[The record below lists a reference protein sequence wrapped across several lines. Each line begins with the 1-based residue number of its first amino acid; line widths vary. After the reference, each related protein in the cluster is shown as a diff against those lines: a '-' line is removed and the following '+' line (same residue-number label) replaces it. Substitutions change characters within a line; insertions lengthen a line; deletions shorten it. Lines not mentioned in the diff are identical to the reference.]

1 MSKIA
6 TTLFLRYQKV
16 CLILFCTLFFTLKG
30 EAQDGEALEVVPTE
44 VLTEVNVPGD
54 LKDRTITAIV
64 GARLIDGMGG
74 PVIENSVILIEGE
87 LIVAVGKQGLLEI
100 PDGAEVVDASDL
112 TVLPG
117 LIDAHYHSVNNNP
130 ALQTILRNGTTS
142 IRDPGHPFRFYQS
155 LAFAQ
160 QPMPRVFLTG
170 AHLDGFPGVYKQQAT
185 LVQNAGHAQAM
196 VYDYV
201 NQGASAIKLYF
212 RLPLKYYKPII
223 EAARHCNVPVV
234 AHMELVRA
242 DSAILAGLD
251 GIEHVTSVGI
261 VLATPEEALQFRDT
275 VFKNSDAR
283 REWRYRL
290 WANIDLTSDRTEKL
304 LDLMVDH
311 GVYFT
316 PTLATFERQRG
327 TEGVEEYEVRAF
339 ENMMAF
345 TGMAYQA
352 GVRITGSSHTWGPY
366 ADPGFTIQRELEL
379 FVQAG
384 MTPMDAISATTL
396 VNAQY
401 FRSQQRIGSI
411 EKGKMADLLL
421 VEGNPLENISNLK
434 NVNRVMLNG
443 VWIR

>member
-1 MSKIA
+1 MNTHLPTIFRRGRVN
-6 TTLFLRYQKV
+6 FLVLMCIFLMVQ
-16 CLILFCTLFFTLKG
+16 IG
-30 EAQDGEALEVVPTE
+30 SAQDGEALDSPPAD
-44 VLTEVNVPGD
+44 VLTEINIPDDPTV
-54 LKDRTITAIV
+54 RTVTAIA
-64 GARLIDGMGG
+64 GARLIDGLGG
-74 PVIENSVILIEGE
+74 PEVAHSVVLVEGGK
-87 LIVAVGKQGLLEI
+87 ITAVGKQGSLEI
-100 PDGAEVVDASDL
+100 PDDAEVVDASGL
-112 TVLPG
+112 TLLPG
-117 LIDAHYHSVNNNP
+117 LLDAHYHSVNNNP
-130 ALQTILRNGTTS
+130 ALETILRNGTTAL
-142 IRDPGHPFRFYQS
+142 RDPGHPFRFYQS
-155 LAFAQ
+155 LDFAKT
-160 QPMPRVFLTG
+160 PMPRVFLTG
-170 AHLDGFPGVYKQQAT
+170 AHLDGYPGVYKQQAT
-185 LVQNAGHAQAM
+185 LVKNTGHAQAM
-196 VYDYV
+196 VYENV
-201 NQGASAIKLYF
+201 AQGASGIKIYF
-212 RLPLKYYKPII
+212 RLPLKFYKPII
-223 EAARHCNVPVV
+223 QAARNCNVPVV

-242 DSAILAGLD
+242 DSAILAGLN

-261 VLATPEEALQFRDT
+261 VLATSDEAEKFRDT

-304 LDLMVDH
+304 IDLMVER

-327 TEGVEEYEVRAF
+327 TEGVEEYEARAF
-339 ENMMAF
+339 DNMMAF

-366 ADPGFTIQRELEL
+366 VDPGFTIQRELEL

-384 MTPMDAISATTL
+384 MTPMDAIRATTM

-401 FRSQQRIGSI
+401 FGSEERIGSI